1 MTEVILLVS
10 TFTTWRC
17 AASNITFLITYNNER
32 ASTLLSHSVHYIVD
46 QPCEVVDWQ
55 LDKCTTTIHWPTTVT
70 IEVAER
76 YSAYIHAFHIACVRS
91 HRSVE
96 WGFNR
101 HLNSSLS
108 VSLTPYNSS
117 ARSRALGA
125 IEVDL
130 PGRSTSGFRDD
141 GSKHRRSIYC
151 FGDVDFHPFNQFF
164 TSRRM
169 SLYFGPFSSL

>member
-1 MTEVILLVS
+1 MCCQVIS
-10 TFTTWRC
+10 PFW
-17 AASNITFLITYNNER
+17 SLITTNKLQHFCPN
-32 ASTLLSHSVHYIVD
+32 SVQYIVD

-70 IEVAER
+70 RSSRKILCV
-76 YSAYIHAFHIACVRS
+76 YIHAFHIACVRS
-91 HRSVE
+91 HRSDE

-101 HLNSSLS
+101 RLNSSLS
-108 VSLTPYNSS
+108 LSLTPYNSS
-117 ARSRALGA
+117 AHSRALGV

-130 PGRSTSGFRDD
+130 PGRSTSGFRDH

-151 FGDVDFHPFNQFF
+151 FADVDFHPFNQFF